1 MKLTFTLE
9 SRRPARGQLPV
20 DIDTFIVAGWAGRD
34 LAAIEHHIEELAA
47 IGVPRPSAVPLYYRV
62 AANQLTQA
70 PRIQVV
76 GPHSSGEVETLV
88 FMADGE
94 MYVSLTSD
102 HTDRKLESH
111 SVALSKQLCAKP
123 VGRTAWR
130 FADVAGHWDELVI
143 RSWIQENGER
153 VLYQEGALSA
163 LRLPDRADR
172 RLRDRRPALPAG
184 CAMSCGTVGA
194 IGGIRP
200 STVLR
205 DGAVRPAQRAQ
216 PAPRVRDGR
225 AARSRLTPIFQE
237 PAARRDR
244 P

>member
-1 MKLTFTLE
+1 MKLAFTLE
-9 SRRPARGQLPV
+9 SAAAARPINV
-20 DIDTFIVAGWAGRD
+20 DIDTFIIAGWAGRD

-62 AANQLTQA
+62 AANQLTQEA
-70 PRIQVV
+70 RVQVV

-88 FMADGE
+88 FMAEGE
-94 MYVSLTSD
+94 MLVSLASD

-143 RSWIQENGER
+143 RSWIQENGKQ
-153 VLYQEGALSA
+153 VLYQEGPLSA
-163 LRLPDRADR
+163 LRLPTELIAGY
-172 RLRDRRPALPAG
+172 ANGAATLPAG

-200 STVLR
+200 STSFAMELFDPRSGRSLRHEYAMDVLPEV
-205 DGAVRPAQRAQ
+205 A
-216 PAPRVRDGR
+216 
-225 AARSRLTPIFQE
+225 
-237 PAARRDR
+237 
-244 P
+244 